1 MADRGQQQ
9 DASDH
14 TLQAWV
20 GCEVVHISN
29 LPSIVINNVVSISN
43 LLMQEITHKDWKPGK
58 VVNDLQMKYKKKF
71 VRFKLRYNAFEL
83 SVPYALKHGHYKLPF
98 VS

>member
-43 LLMQEITHKDWKPGK
+43 LLMQEITHKD
-58 VVNDLQMKYKKKF
+58 
-71 VRFKLRYNAFEL
+71 
-83 SVPYALKHGHYKLPF
+83 
-98 VS
+98 